1 LWVVT
6 PGEDPARARKIAT
19 ASTYEVSWTPDGR
32 LVYAAQSG
40 DEMNL
45 RVVNQDGTESKQL
58 TAFTNSINV
67 RPSVSP
73 DGRYIVFGSDLAGP
87 RTRNIWRVDI
97 DGGNPVQLT
106 SGEGET
112 WPTFSPDG
120 RWIIY
125 SATSSGKFSI
135 RKVTIDGGESIQLR
149 MTATFPIASISPD
162 GKLIAYVDSDERAGS
177 PDRIVVIPFDGGEAV
192 KTFELPPTFEHAVV
206 RWTPN
211 GRTLTYPDSRDGVE
225 NIWGQPLDGGTPR
238 QITDFK
244 SEAIG
249 LFDWSRDG
257 KQLALWRGTQNQ
269 NVVLIRDFK

>member
-1 LWVVT
+1 
-6 PGEDPARARKIAT
+6 
-19 ASTYEVSWTPDGR
+19 
-32 LVYAAQSG
+32 
-40 DEMNL
+40 
-45 RVVNQDGTESKQL
+45 
-58 TAFTNSINV
+58 
-67 RPSVSP
+67 
-73 DGRYIVFGSDLAGP
+73 
-87 RTRNIWRVDI
+87 
-97 DGGNPVQLT
+97 
-106 SGEGET
+106 
-112 WPTFSPDG
+112 
-120 RWIIY
+120 
-125 SATSSGKFSI
+125 
-135 RKVTIDGGESIQLR
+135 VTIDGGESIQLR
-149 MTATFPIASISPD
+149 MTATFSIPSISPD

-177 PDRIVVIPFDGGEAV
+177 PDRIVVSPFDGGEPV

-225 NIWGQPLDGGTPR
+225 NIWGQPLEGGTPR